1 MAEGAKQVVISDID
15 EAAMNRV
22 AQELAQPARRCDVG
36 NASAYADFLDWVE
49 RDIGPIDL
57 RCNNPAIFGGRE
69 GGNFQ
74 TTEETW
80 ERSWQVN
87 VLSHVRSAQQLVPR
101 MLERGGGYFLQTV
114 SAAGLITSNS
124 ALAYTVTKHA
134 AIGFAEWLMLYYG
147 DRGIRVSCLCP
158 TAVETWPGQFEGMDI
173 GLVQTDRGTI
183 ASRHREAR
191 GADAAIHGRSDPSS
205 GETRS
210 GSAVVAA
217 MTIRGNHLY
226 DHLGV
231 RSKRIDDESGGNPDA
246 GQQRRAGSGRT
257 AGGSARPGLRARRR
271 FIPLRQGHGSA
282 IANLVAHPG

>member
-1 MAEGAKQVVISDID
+1 MRIDGKTVVVTGSGHGIGEGLARRFVAEGAKQVVISDID
-15 EAAMNRV
+15 ETAMDRV

-36 NASAYADFLDWVE
+36 NAGAYADFLDWVE

-57 RCNNPAIFGGRE
+57 LCNNPAIFGGRE

-101 MLERGGGYFLQTV
+101 MLERGGGYFLQTI

-147 DRGIRVSCLCP
+147 DRRIRVSCLCP
-158 TAVETWPGQFEGMDI
+158 TAVETGPGQFEGMDI
-173 GLVQTDRGTI
+173 GLVQTPADIADSTVRGL
-183 ASRHREAR
+183 EA
-191 GADAAIHGRSDPSS
+191 
-205 GETRS
+205 ETFLILPNP
-210 GSAVVAA
+210 AV
-217 MTIRGNHLY
+217 
-226 DHLGV
+226 
-231 RSKRIDDESGGNPDA
+231 
-246 GQQRRAGSGRT
+246 
-257 AGGSARPGLRARRR
+257 GGSFRKKATDYDGWLARTIERIAPIKQPGPWDDR
-271 FIPLRQGHGSA
+271 FPPPGGSK
-282 IANLVAHPG
+282 G